1 MIYALFLFYMDTLS
15 LFSFIGLLRIS
26 YNIFAHTLFCPQL
39 TPDLLPPS
47 FLIQPTLCSPFLFL
61 TFFKSIEFNF

>member
-26 YNIFAHTLFCPQL
+26 YNIFAHSLFCPQL
-39 TPDLLPPS
+39 TPDLLPHLFPYPANFMFS
-47 FLIQPTLCSPFLFL
+47 FSFSY
-61 TFFKSIEFNF
+61 FF

>member
-39 TPDLLPPS
+39 TPDLLPS
-47 FLIQPTLCSPFLFL
+47 FLIQRILCSPFLFL
-61 TFFKSIEFNF
+61 IFF